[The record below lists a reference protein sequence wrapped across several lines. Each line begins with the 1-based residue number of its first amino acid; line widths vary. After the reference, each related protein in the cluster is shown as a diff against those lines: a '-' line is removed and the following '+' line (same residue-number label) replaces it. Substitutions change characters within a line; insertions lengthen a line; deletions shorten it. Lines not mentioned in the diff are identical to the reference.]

1 MMEFDIKALA
11 IVILCI
17 VLAIVCIALGYTT
30 QEIEIIRNQCGVI
43 L

>member
-1 MMEFDIKALA
+1 MINFDVKALA

-17 VLAIVCIALGYTT
+17 VLAILCIALGYTT